1 MDVEWRFNGE
11 RGGEEGGAEGS
22 EEGRSGRKERVIPEG
37 LARPNFR
44 ASKFQ

>member
-1 MDVEWRFNGE
+1 MDVEWRFSGDGLRRKE
-11 RGGEEGGAEGS
+11 ARKEG
-22 EEGRSGRKERVIPEG
+22 SGRKEHVIPEG